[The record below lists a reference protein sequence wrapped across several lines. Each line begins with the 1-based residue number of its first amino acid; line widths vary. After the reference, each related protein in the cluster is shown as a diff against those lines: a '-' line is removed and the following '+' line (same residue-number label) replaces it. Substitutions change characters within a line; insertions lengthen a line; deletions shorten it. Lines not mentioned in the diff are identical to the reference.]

1 MTRERHR
8 HGSLDKSWERVG
20 QKELSLCHDSLR
32 KALCVTL
39 RCEPGEERNGGIN
52 SSAPDIARRSRYR
65 TALRLEPMLITEEA
79 DALEHALD
87 VTTLPLFY
95 IYIPYIYYSLSGN
108 KKQTPFQRLVD
119 ELSAETYSFS
129 LVQFD

>member
-1 MTRERHR
+1 
-8 HGSLDKSWERVG
+8 
-20 QKELSLCHDSLR
+20 
-32 KALCVTL
+32 
-39 RCEPGEERNGGIN
+39 
-52 SSAPDIARRSRYR
+52 
-65 TALRLEPMLITEEA
+65 MLITEEA